1 MNQIESRIK
10 IRSLGCLGNL
20 LLGLS
25 LQFSSVCCAEE
36 WKCTCVEKVVF
47 CCWLVL
53 CLNLPQLRFF
63 SERFVLSEGIIRHP
77 SRYLR
82 GDALIRGKNEV
93 DSSHESSHD
102 A

>member
-1 MNQIESRIK
+1 M
-10 IRSLGCLGNL
+10 
-20 LLGLS
+20 
-25 LQFSSVCCAEE
+25 
-36 WKCTCVEKVVF
+36 
-47 CCWLVL
+47 
-53 CLNLPQLRFF
+53 
-63 SERFVLSEGIIRHP
+63 HP